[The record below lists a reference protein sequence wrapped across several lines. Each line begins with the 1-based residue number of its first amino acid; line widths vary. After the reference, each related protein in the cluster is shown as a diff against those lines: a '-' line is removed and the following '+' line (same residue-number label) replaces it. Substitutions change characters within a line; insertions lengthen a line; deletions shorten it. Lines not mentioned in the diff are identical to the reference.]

1 MRDISKVKTAAERER
16 MNIPMCNRDKFDIE
30 LVSYLEEMALAGDER
45 FAELAMKLWQ
55 RHQLMQ
61 RMDVSAAPPLLCKKI
76 NEGSEDY
83 LNRCYQA
90 GGYCNAW

>member
-1 MRDISKVKTAAERER
+1 MRDISRIRDAAARER
-16 MNIPMCNRDKFDIE
+16 MNIPMCNRDKFDTE

-45 FAELAMKLWQ
+45 FRELGENLWK

-61 RMDVSAAPPLLCKKI
+61 LADVSSAPPLLCRKI
-76 NEGSEDY
+76 NEHGDDY